1 MRPVLVWSLVVAA
14 ALPALPPLPASAQ
27 QKALPPVDSNSVIVF
42 SRTKGSRVVGRVV
55 AADDTSL
62 TVVTLKSAR
71 VVLPRRSVDSWH
83 LRRGTFTASGFRDTD
98 LNTSRLFFG
107 PTARTLERRGG
118 YVAAY
123 DVFIWAGAYGV
134 SDRVMFSLG
143 SAMLEDSEGRRGGPA
158 WVDARVGILRSPK
171 AALAVGAL
179 WGTWR
184 GPGGGSIG
192 NGYAVVTLGSNDH
205 AFTAMGGYPFARNNV
220 ASEPTF
226 MLGGETRVSSHLK
239 LITEVWRVPETT
251 GTHAVWGVRWFRDGL
266 AVSVGAI
273 HRLDSHL
280 RAFPVAPWLDI
291 GLSR

>member
-1 MRPVLVWSLVVAA
+1 MRRLIVWFVIAAVLSPV
-14 ALPALPPLPASAQ
+14 PASAQ

-42 SRTKGSRVVGRVV
+42 DRTKGSNVVGRVV

-71 VVLPRRSVDSWH
+71 VVLPHRSVESWH
-83 LRRGTFTASGFRDTD
+83 VRRGTFTAGGFRDTD
-98 LNTSRLFFG
+98 LHTSRLFFG

-123 DVFIWAGAYGV
+123 DVFIFAGAYGV

-143 SAMLEDSEGRRGGPA
+143 GSMMENEKGERGGPS

-171 AALAVGAL
+171 VAFAVGAL
-179 WGTWR
+179 SARWAGR
-184 GPGGGSIG
+184 GGGSIS

-205 AFTAMGGYPFARNNV
+205 AFTVMGGYPFARNNI
-220 ASEPTF
+220 ANEPTF
-226 MLGGETRVSSHLK
+226 MLGGETRISSHLK
-239 LITEVWRVPETT
+239 LMTEVWRVPETPAAHT
-251 GTHAVWGVRWFRDGL
+251 SWGVRWFGDRL

-291 GLSR
+291 AFHR